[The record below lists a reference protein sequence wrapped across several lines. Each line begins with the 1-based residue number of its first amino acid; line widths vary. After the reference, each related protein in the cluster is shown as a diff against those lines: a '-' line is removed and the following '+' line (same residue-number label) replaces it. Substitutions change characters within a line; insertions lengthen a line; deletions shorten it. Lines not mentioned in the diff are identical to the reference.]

1 MLLVMLF
8 HLGDSRYRHQQRE
21 SNCQIACDPKELKAV
36 AMLTT
41 EMRARRTER
50 EHPWMFEERSLGQE
64 WGDPMLVLAPHI
76 NAYL

>member
-1 MLLVMLF
+1 MLF
-8 HLGDSRYRHQQRE
+8 HLGDSKVPSSTKIEQLSR
-21 SNCQIACDPKELKAV
+21 ACDPEEVKLV